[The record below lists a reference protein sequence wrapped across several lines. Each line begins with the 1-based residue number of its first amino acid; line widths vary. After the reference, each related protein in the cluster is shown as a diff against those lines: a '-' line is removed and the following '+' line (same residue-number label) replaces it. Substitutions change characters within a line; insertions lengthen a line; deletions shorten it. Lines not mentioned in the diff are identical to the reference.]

1 MNEAVKQTGTS
12 PLDTAKLTA
21 AVVLVL
27 GGIVA
32 FYLLAAQPAYVR
44 WLAMAGG
51 IVLAAIV
58 IATSGYGRELKQF
71 SLDAR
76 VELRKVF
83 WPTREETLKV
93 TGIVFLFIAVAS
105 LFFWVID
112 LVLAWATRLLTG
124 QGG

>member
-1 MNEAVKQTGTS
+1 MNEAVKHTGTS

-27 GGIVA
+27 AGIAA
-32 FYLLAAQPAYVR
+32 FYILAAQPVYVR
-44 WLAMAGG
+44 WLAMVGG
-51 IVLAAIV
+51 IVLAAII
-58 IATSGYGRELKQF
+58 IATSGYGRDLKQF
-71 SLDAR
+71 SMDSKI
-76 VELRKVF
+76 ELRKVF

-93 TGIVFLFIAVAS
+93 TGIVFLFIAIAS

-112 LVLAWATRLLTG
+112 LALAWATRLLTG